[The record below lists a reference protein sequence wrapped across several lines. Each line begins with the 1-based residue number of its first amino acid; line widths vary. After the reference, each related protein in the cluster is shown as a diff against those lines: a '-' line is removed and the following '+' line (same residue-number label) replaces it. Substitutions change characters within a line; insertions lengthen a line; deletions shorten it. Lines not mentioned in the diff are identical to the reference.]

1 MSEKRTRQLKAL
13 AKSLPQNF
21 LTSLE
26 AAMSVG
32 GDANML
38 LARDVLRDELIS
50 RHTKSLV
57 FAPYMPMFEDRL
69 DGIEAVRLPKWL
81 IDNLWRALERN
92 EPELF
97 LEARVVS
104 CSLIP
109 EETTPVVYY
118 RLVSAAI
125 HILKRYPKDIL
136 PAHSGDEDKAC
147 LETFM
152 AYLELHRLVRQILAK
167 VQDGKG
173 HIDIQKATSLR
184 LLYKDAN
191 AITETGGLQLLEV
204 LMANLTEGHLIIKFV
219 AAVSERAS
227 DNYIHYTGLNDFGDR
242 LLKVIEADLS
252 QWDMN
257 LKLSYRQPPQT
268 PSCGQALANLMS
280 MVKNFESHVNLSRD
294 GPWAIRIANVR
305 KTIADKAEQILLSAE
320 KHLSAAL
327 PVSSSRVRGIPL
339 ITASVS
345 QETLDEAIWLFTFIK
360 EMRPTTTTGGYS
372 ALYTKVYQT
381 LTTRLELYFDDLMSV
396 VNTDQAYEAKL
407 ILGLAERAMCLTEAL
422 YGAEGQDKLTLM
434 HRRLLSSN
442 LNKPQSNVA

>member
-191 AITETGGLQLLEV
+191 AITETGGLQRW
-204 LMANLTEGHLIIKFV
+204 K
-219 AAVSERAS
+219 S
-227 DNYIHYTGLNDFGDR
+227 
-242 LLKVIEADLS
+242 
-252 QWDMN
+252 
-257 LKLSYRQPPQT
+257 
-268 PSCGQALANLMS
+268 
-280 MVKNFESHVNLSRD
+280 
-294 GPWAIRIANVR
+294 
-305 KTIADKAEQILLSAE
+305 
-320 KHLSAAL
+320 
-327 PVSSSRVRGIPL
+327 
-339 ITASVS
+339 
-345 QETLDEAIWLFTFIK
+345 
-360 EMRPTTTTGGYS
+360 
-372 ALYTKVYQT
+372 
-381 LTTRLELYFDDLMSV
+381 
-396 VNTDQAYEAKL
+396 
-407 ILGLAERAMCLTEAL
+407 
-422 YGAEGQDKLTLM
+422 
-434 HRRLLSSN
+434 
-442 LNKPQSNVA
+442 